1 VPAYPSGRSIPLAGR
16 GALITGASEG
26 LGLAIARC
34 YVRAGA
40 DVMVCARSEDRIREA
55 RDELALDASDGQR
68 VAAAA
73 ADVSDP
79 AAVGRLVERAGA
91 ELTHLSVL
99 VNNAAVQGP
108 VGRLWEVDV
117 DEWIQT
123 LRTNLI
129 GSALVARAMVPHFE
143 RAGGGKIIQVSGG
156 GATAPMHGLSAYA
169 ASKAGVV
176 RLAETLALE
185 LAPLSVDVNALA
197 PGALNT
203 RMLEEVLE
211 AGPQSVGE
219 AYYQRAL
226 AQKADGGAS
235 PERAAELAV
244 WLASSQSDG
253 ITGKLLSAVWDPW
266 ETLGEHRQDLDSDV
280 YTLRRIVPADRGLQ
294 WGERAEPGAVARR

>member
-1 VPAYPSGRSIPLAGR
+1 VSASPSGRSITLAGR

-26 LGLAIARC
+26 LGLAIARS

-40 DVMVCARSEDRIREA
+40 DVVVCARSEDRIREA
-55 RDELALDASDGQR
+55 GDELALGARDGQR
-68 VAAAA
+68 VVATA

-79 AAVGRLVERAGA
+79 AAVARLVERAGV
-91 ELTHLSVL
+91 ELSNLSVL
-99 VNNAAVQGP
+99 VNNAGVQGP
-108 VGRLWEVDV
+108 VGRLWEVNV
-117 DEWIQT
+117 DEWMQT

-129 GSALVARAMVPHFE
+129 GSALVARAMVPSFE
-143 RAGGGKIIQVSGG
+143 HAGGGKIIQVSGG

-211 AGPQSVGE
+211 AGPQGVGE

-266 ETLGEHRQDLDSDV
+266 ETLAEHREDLDSDV

-294 WGERAEPGAVARR
+294 WGEPDAVARR